1 MIKKAFLFSIG
12 LLVLVP
18 GVLVNALRID
28 PVSGLF
34 DAETVVDA
42 KLYATP
48 FADDQ
53 NGLSVMLSIT
63 GGEFVDF
70 VPEINSEWVALTKD
84 CNNGESYFTA
94 DSVCLSLAKTTPI
107 TQDELIGVLSVKVS
121 GTEQTKIVKVEGT
134 KYTNGVDTVESLGD
148 AALYFTPQMLLDVPV
163 SAPTDEEQVT
173 PSSDTA
179 LLVLGFIL
187 LVVIALLVGGYVILR
202 KRNVNL
208 RRLSSSGK
216 VVAII
221 MSLVVLGVSTV
232 AVGIAVTNNQAPE
245 ESAAAVIDADCPAG
259 TTQKTIAGTITC
271 QCNNNANLTLNPG
284 ASNNLGCYPG
294 SCPPY
299 TTKKIVGGN
308 PTCQCNNASELT
320 INVGAGDA
328 SGCYIGSCPSGTTK
342 KVGVS
347 GAYCQCN
354 NNTEIALNLNAT
366 NSNSCGSGQGTG
378 NQGTGNEGTGNQG
391 TGNQG
396 TGNTGTG
403 SSGGGQT
410 STPRKAVCG
419 ESCNTDADCATS
431 GFGVTVVCNANKK
444 CASPACP
451 NDTEPGTLCGC
462 KTAAGKC
469 GDRCGIWSDG
479 FQPLCGDGISTCS
492 WINGPTCGG
501 NNKTYCLPI
510 TVTGGFQKRNCTQES
525 GYQYIVDAQGNV
537 VTTQAQISQLCNP
550 VTPKTTC
557 YRCTLSTSDSNTCES
572 QQVDGTSCPSGWTTN
587 SNCAQAAGGSCSTDT
602 IPIDPDEPAAEC
614 GNMDSD
620 GDGKLTVIDFASFA
634 QNYNKSCSNSGFTPN
649 SCGSRD
655 TNNDGKIDIV
665 DFASF
670 ANRYDKPSCAI

>member
-48 FADDQ
+48 SADDQ

-70 VPEINSEWVALTKD
+70 VPESNPEWVALTKD

-245 ESAAAVIDADCPAG
+245 ESAAMGGGGGGGGGGAQISF
-259 TTQKTIAGTITC
+259 
-271 QCNNNANLTLNPG
+271 CNT
-284 ASNNLGCYPG
+284 
-294 SCPPY
+294 
-299 TTKKIVGGN
+299 
-308 PTCQCNNASELT
+308 
-320 INVGAGDA
+320 GAGCSVDI
-328 SGCYIGSCPSGTTK
+328 STCPSNMELDSSKSTCRIS
-342 KVGVS
+342 VS
-347 GAYCQCN
+347 GGSVRNGICCKPKVTDPCPGKGYCSDPKSG
-354 NNTEIALNLNAT
+354 NTCTPSNPA
-366 NSNSCGSGQGTG
+366 NSVSTSLCSYGAKCCPVAQGSGNEGGG
-378 NQGTGNEGTGNQG
+378 NQGPGNEGGGDQGDGNQG
-391 TGNQG
+391 G
-396 TGNTGTG
+396 GNTGTG

-557 YRCTLSTSDSNTCES
+557 YRCTLSTSDANTCES

-587 SNCAQAAGGSCSTDT
+587 SNCAQASGGSCSTDT

-614 GNMDSD
+614 GNIDSD